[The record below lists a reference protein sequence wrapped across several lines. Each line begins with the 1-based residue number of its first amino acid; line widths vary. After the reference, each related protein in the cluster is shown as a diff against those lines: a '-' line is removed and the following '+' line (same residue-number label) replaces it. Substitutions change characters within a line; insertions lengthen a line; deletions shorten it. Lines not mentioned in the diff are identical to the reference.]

1 MNPWLELSLE
11 FANQKNYL
19 DELFRVYPLVPDQTR
34 NLDSNIWDAVTRAF
48 EEKNHEQ
55 LIKHLLDLEL
65 FPIKDSYVSYLRR
78 DPSAIARNPK
88 TIRRLCGRLYEMGL
102 LEIERRCREPK
113 ETNRQI
119 GPMFRYWVQKGALGV
134 LPLDWKRFHK
144 SRQDSVMIG
153 SDAEFKDYA
162 AQYLGYEH
170 DKGLDLICRFNGKIV
185 VGEAK
190 FLTDWGGNQNNQ
202 LGVVEK
208 FLETDLGGAVKVGIV
223 DGVPYIPSNNKMHKL
238 LTEKLAKH
246 NVMSA
251 LVLREFLY
259 SL

>member
-1 MNPWLELSLE
+1 MNPWLKLSLE

-19 DELFRVYPLVPDQTR
+19 DELFRVYPLVPDTSR
-34 NLDSNIWDAVTRAF
+34 DLDPDKWEMVTRAF
-48 EEKNHEQ
+48 NQQDHKR
-55 LIKHLLDLEL
+55 LIESLLNLEL

-78 DPSAIARNPK
+78 DKEAIARNPK
-88 TIRRLCGRLYEMGL
+88 TINRLCGRLYEMGL
-102 LEIERRCREPK
+102 AEMGRRCREPK

-119 GPMFRYWVQKGALGV
+119 GPMFRYWIQKGALGV

-144 SRQDSVMIG
+144 SKQDSVMIG

-162 AQYLGYEH
+162 AQYLGYSS

-190 FLTDWGGNQNNQ
+190 FLSDWGGNQNNQ
-202 LGVVEK
+202 LEVVQH
-208 FLETDLGGAVKVGIV
+208 FLATDLGDAVKVGII

-238 LTEKLAKH
+238 LVGKLAKQ